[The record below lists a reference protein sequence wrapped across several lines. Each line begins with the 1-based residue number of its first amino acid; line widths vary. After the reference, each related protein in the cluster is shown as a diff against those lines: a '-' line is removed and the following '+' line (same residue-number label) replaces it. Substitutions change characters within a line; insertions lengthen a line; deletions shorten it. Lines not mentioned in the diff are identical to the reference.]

1 MSIGVAA
8 SPDRD
13 WGFLFSFLAGV
24 MIAGALLSVAGYMIG
39 HVMGRLAAAMFG
51 NRFWRVALTGLPV
64 LGLFYTNAFF
74 YGHMDGFNLPTL
86 LFVGGCLFFVLM
98 GVAILKTAI

>member
-51 NRFWRVALTGLPV
+51 NRFWRVALTGDAISPGFYDLVVTLGKETV
-64 LGLFYTNAFF
+64 LRRVQPWIDRL
-74 YGHMDGFNLPTL
+74 
-86 LFVGGCLFFVLM
+86 
-98 GVAILKTAI
+98 